1 MNIST
6 KQKQR
11 HKHRQQMYGHQV
23 GKGGGW
29 DERKDWVD
37 IYIYFSLALICSS
50 QRISNLYIKSGDPFT
65 LSLILL

>member
-37 IYIYFSLALICSS
+37 IYIYFSLYMCHPSPPAEMQAS
-50 QRISNLYIKSGDPFT
+50 
-65 LSLILL
+65 